1 MGEILG
7 ILLPVI
13 QLLAKSPILTSNSL
27 VTDLI
32 LKQNKP

>member
-7 ILLPVI
+7 ILLSVI
-13 QLLAKSPILTSNSL
+13 QLLATSPVVISNSP

-32 LKQNKP
+32 LEQNKP